1 MKRGILIPV
10 MVALALRIILFIL
23 VLNYNPSFLVQP
35 DSPSYIKPAENLLRH
50 GLFARGNFPNLEP
63 ETVRT
68 PGYPIFI
75 ALSYLILGKRIS
87 SVIIFQII
95 LGALFPLLV
104 WKICEELELEE
115 RSKKV
120 AVWLSAIDP
129 LLLIY
134 TVNVLTEE
142 LYAFLIALLVLFL
155 LKLLKRRNFP
165 LLILSSLVLGIQAY
179 VRPIGVFLPFVVFIS
194 FGFMKRFKEGVI
206 LFLIAMLFIG
216 GWVYRNYTETGA
228 LDFSSIA
235 GANMLF
241 YRAAYVLQLETGKS
255 WLEVRRELGKEL
267 SSKTEGMGDAQRL
280 AVARKMGL
288 KIILFH
294 PLSAIRAMFNG
305 MVGTLAGAGGAYY
318 LKAFGL
324 AKRGSG
330 LLSKL
335 YELGFIDFIKLL
347 LKERRAAFLINLA
360 FGFYFLFVYIFSFL
374 GFWKRKQ
381 DSKVWFLVI
390 FILYFLIMSA
400 GPESYSRFRV
410 PFEAILLV
418 LCGMG
423 FERSEKKSRGCF
435 SF

>member
-1 MKRGILIPV
+1 M
-10 MVALALRIILFIL
+10 RIALFIL
-23 VLNYNPSFLVQP
+23 VLDYNPSFLVQP
-35 DSPSYIKPAENLLRH
+35 DSPSYINPAENLLEH
-50 GLFARGNFPNLEP
+50 GLFARGKFPDLKP

-75 ALSYLILGKRIS
+75 ALSYVILGKRVS
-87 SVIIFQII
+87 SVIIFQIV
-95 LGALFPLLV
+95 LGAFFPLLV
-104 WKICEELELEE
+104 WKICEELELKE
-115 RSKKV
+115 RSKKI
-120 AVWLSAIDP
+120 AVWLSALDP

-165 LLILSSLVLGIQAY
+165 LLILGSLVLGIQAY
-179 VRPIGVFLPFVVFIS
+179 VRPIGVFLPFVVFIC
-194 FGFMKRFKEGVI
+194 FGFMRRFKEGVI

-241 YRAAYVLQLETGKS
+241 YRAAYVLQFETGRS
-255 WLEVRRELGKEL
+255 WLEIRRELEKEL
-267 SSKTEGMGDAQRL
+267 SSKTEGMVDAQRL
-280 AVARKMGL
+280 VVARKMGL
-288 KIILFH
+288 KIILSH
-294 PLSAIRAMFNG
+294 PLSAIRAGFSG
-305 MVGTLAGAGGAYY
+305 MIGTLAGPGGAYY

-330 LLSKL
+330 LLNKL
-335 YELGFIDFIKLL
+335 HELGLMDFIKLL
-347 LKERRAAFLINLA
+347 FKRRRVVFLINLA

-374 GFWKRKQ
+374 GFWKRKR
-381 DSKVWFLVI
+381 DPRTWLLAI

-410 PFEAILLV
+410 PFEIILLV

-423 FERSEKKSRGCF
+423 FERSEKKSRNCF